1 MLPLA
6 LFKLGGYKLFIIRC
20 ANHLGE
26 FRLWELF
33 EIMKSY
39 ILTKYLDY
47 IINVLFKNKFFRN
60 EGIIIILTFLYLYMW
75 KSSFTFSIARPFLT
89 FNKANLLRR
98 FICINNLWVLFI
110 LGVSLLQKLMKLLR
124 SSINIKKKTSQN
136 TCIIFGMHA
145 FLCEYATQK
154 IHFEL

>member
-1 MLPLA
+1 MY
-6 LFKLGGYKLFIIRC
+6 FWGI
-20 ANHLGE
+20 
-26 FRLWELF
+26 
-33 EIMKSY
+33 
-39 ILTKYLDY
+39 T
-47 IINVLFKNKFFRN
+47 FFRN

-154 IHFEL
+154 NILRYNIAWENAANCNDNVLRCEQCTYPCE

>member
-1 MLPLA
+1 MYSLELRH
-6 LFKLGGYKLFIIRC
+6 KWGNFIVNKTKTTFQVWNC
-20 ANHLGE
+20 
-26 FRLWELF
+26 EL
-33 EIMKSY
+33 
-39 ILTKYLDY
+39 KY
-47 IINVLFKNKFFRN
+47 
-60 EGIIIILTFLYLYMW
+60 
-75 KSSFTFSIARPFLT
+75 FTFYTAYFLFSQQEKVNFLPPDLVPT
-89 FNKANLLRR
+89 SLVSTKTNLLRR

-154 IHFEL
+154 NTFWVIITMRKCSQLH

>member
-1 MLPLA
+1 M
-6 LFKLGGYKLFIIRC
+6 KIVGII
-20 ANHLGE
+20 
-26 FRLWELF
+26 
-33 EIMKSY
+33 KSY
-39 ILTKYLDY
+39 ILTKYYLDY
-47 IINVLFKNKFFRN
+47 IVNVLFKNKFFRN

-154 IHFEL
+154 NTFWVIITMRKCSQLH